1 MAKITT
7 TTVTMRKREE
17 KTKALSVRALVA
29 DQIKE
34 PAFTLERPDKE
45 HAEEWEKA
53 VRKAVRLSLEK
64 EHADY
69 LLTIHGELKAACY
82 DGYDSDTMDPV
93 PSSYTYVMGMTD
105 HKGKKAALSVSLKI
119 DADGSIIA
127 AKGTRVAV
135 KLTADDRGKVMLSGE
150 IVRAARKG
158 YTWDK
163 STTDSHKRLVADL
176 VRYIT
181 DKSVISYT
189 SYSTLVEK
197 CERRIRQA
205 IASML
210 IWQVMTHG
218 SADKPTWLS
227 IPDKVVAVV
236 VHKEDKE
243 EKKAC

>member
-1 MAKITT
+1 MSKTTT
-7 TTVTMRKREE
+7 TTVTMKERDK
-17 KTKALSVRALVA
+17 KTKALTERAVIA

-34 PAFTLERPDKE
+34 PAFMLARPDKE

-69 LLTIHGELKAACY
+69 LLEVYSGLKAACY

-105 HKGKKAALSVSLKI
+105 HKGKKAALSVSLKL

-127 AKGTRVAV
+127 SKGTKVSV

-163 STTDSHKRLVADL
+163 ATDDSHKRLVADL
-176 VRYIT
+176 VKYLT

-218 SADKPTWLS
+218 SADRPAWLS

-236 VHKEDKE
+236 VHKE

>member
-1 MAKITT
+1 MAKTSTT
-7 TTVTMRKREE
+7 TITMKERDDQ
-17 KTKALSVRALVA
+17 TKALTERAVIA

-34 PAFTLERPDKE
+34 PAFTLTPPDKE

-69 LLTIHGELKAACY
+69 MLTIYSEIKAACY
-82 DGYDSDTMDPV
+82 DGYDSDTMAPV
-93 PSSYTYVMGMTD
+93 PSSYTYVVGMTD
-105 HKGKKAALSVSLKI
+105 HKAKKAGLSVSLKL

-127 AKGTRVAV
+127 AKGTKVAV
-135 KLTADDRGKVMLSGE
+135 RLTANDEDKVMLSGE
-150 IVRAARKG
+150 VIRAARKG

-163 STTDSHKRLVADL
+163 ATVDSHKRLVADL
-176 VRYIT
+176 VKYLT

-189 SYSTLVEK
+189 SYNALVEK

-218 SADKPTWLS
+218 SADKPAWLS

-236 VHKEDKE
+236 VHKEDK
-243 EKKAC
+243 KAS